1 MNFSMDFFN
10 PAVAALTM
18 KHVVYT
24 NDHMRDSSHRAIY
37 NQFYYDRDILHQVVL
52 DSTSFSRYNLNPA
65 PLIANLGW
73 SAVLCSPP
81 PQVYPDIVYQFYANL
96 KLAGPLCEGRFS
108 TYVDGHII
116 FVTPLLLAQVLG
128 LPNTGN
134 KLFSCEDF
142 RYFNFDPCAALSRWT
157 GKTFTDHA
165 VTDAL
170 SLPDHLKVF
179 HFFLTRVLL
188 PRSLGRDLVTPLDT
202 WLMHCATMGIP
213 VNFCCLLFATMANY
227 GVPDYEGSLPF
238 GPQICSLVAKLG
250 IPLKYKFSEE
260 TSVEYLRAQH
270 VLRRVGWSK
279 CVPLPVNVSGGE
291 IRYNCSGMDADVVNS
306 AESDARARLTVWC
319 DHDDA
324 SDFVESPDYHV

>member
-1 MNFSMDFFN
+1 MDFFN
-10 PAVAALTM
+10 PAVDALTM

-73 SAVLCSPP
+73 S
-81 PQVYPDIVYQFYANL
+81 
-96 KLAGPLCEGRFS
+96 GRFS

-116 FVTPLLLAQVLG
+116 FVTPLLLAQVLE

-134 KLFSCEDF
+134 KLFSCDDF

-188 PRSLGRDLVTPLDT
+188 PRSLGLDLVTPLDT
-202 WLMHCATMGIP
+202 WLIHCATMGIP
-213 VNFCCLLFATMANY
+213 VNFCCLMFATMANY
-227 GVPDYEGSLPF
+227 GVPDYEGSLLF
-238 GPQICSLVAKLG
+238 GPQICSVVAKLG
-250 IPLKYKFSEE
+250 IPLKYKFSEA
-260 TSVEYLRAQH
+260 TSVECLRAQH
-270 VLRRVGWSK
+270 VFRRVGWSK

-319 DHDDA
+319 DHCRIGWN
-324 SDFVESPDYHV
+324 VYPHPTVCI

>member
-1 MNFSMDFFN
+1 MDFFN
-10 PAVAALTM
+10 PAVDALTM

-96 KLAGPLCEGRFS
+96 KLASPLCEGRFS

-116 FVTPLLLAQVLG
+116 FVTPLLLAQVLE

-134 KLFSCEDF
+134 KLFSCDDF

-188 PRSLGRDLVTPLDT
+188 PRSLGLDLVTPLDT
-202 WLMHCATMGIP
+202 WLIHCATMGIP
-213 VNFCCLLFATMANY
+213 VNFCCLMFATMANY
-227 GVPDYEGSLPF
+227 GVPDYEGSLLF
-238 GPQICSLVAKLG
+238 GPQICSVVAKLG
-250 IPLKYKFSEE
+250 IPLKYKFSEA
-260 TSVEYLRAQH
+260 TSVECLRAQH
-270 VLRRVGWSK
+270 VFRRVGWSK

-319 DHDDA
+319 DHCRIGWN
-324 SDFVESPDYHV
+324 VYPHPTVCI

>member
-1 MNFSMDFFN
+1 MDFFN

-37 NQFYYDRDILHQVVL
+37 NQFFFDRDLLHQVVV
-52 DSTSFSRYNLNPA
+52 DTTSFSRYNLNPA

-73 SAVLCSPP
+73 S
-81 PQVYPDIVYQFYANL
+81 
-96 KLAGPLCEGRFS
+96 GPLCEGRFS

-116 FVTPLLLAQVLG
+116 FVTPMLLAQVLG
-128 LPNTGN
+128 LPNSGN
-134 KLFSCEDF
+134 KLFSCDDF

-157 GKTFTDHA
+157 GKPSSNHDF
-165 VTDAL
+165 TDAL

-179 HFFLTRVLL
+179 HFFLSRVLL
-188 PRSLGRDLVTPLDT
+188 PRSSDRDLVTPLDT
-202 WLMHCATMGIP
+202 WIIHCATMGIP
-213 VNFCCLLFATMANY
+213 VNFCCLMFATMVNY
-227 GVPDYEGSLPF
+227 GIPDFEGSLPF
-238 GPQICSLVAKLG
+238 GPQICTLIARLG
-250 IPLKYKFSEE
+250 IPLKFKYSEP
-260 TSVEYLRAQH
+260 TSVEHLRAQH

-279 CVPLPVNVSGGE
+279 CVPLPVNGSGGE
-291 IRYNCSGMDADVVNS
+291 IRYNCSGMDADVINS

-324 SDFVESPDYHV
+324 SDFVESPDYHF

>member
-1 MNFSMDFFN
+1 
-10 PAVAALTM
+10 
-18 KHVVYT
+18 
-24 NDHMRDSSHRAIY
+24 
-37 NQFYYDRDILHQVVL
+37 
-52 DSTSFSRYNLNPA
+52 
-65 PLIANLGW
+65 
-73 SAVLCSPP
+73 
-81 PQVYPDIVYQFYANL
+81 
-96 KLAGPLCEGRFS
+96 KLVGPLCEGRFS

-134 KLFSCEDF
+134 KLFSCDDF

-179 HFFLTRVLL
+179 HLFLTRVLL

-202 WLMHCATMGIP
+202 WLIHCATMGIP
-213 VNFCCLLFATMANY
+213 VNFCCLMFATMANY
-227 GVPDYEGSLPF
+227 GIPDYEGSLPF
-238 GPQICSLVAKLG
+238 RPQICTLIAKLG
-250 IPLKYKFSEE
+250 IPLNYKFSEP

-279 CVPLPVNVSGGE
+279 CVPVPVNVSGEKFATTVLGWMLMLLTAPRATQE
-291 IRYNCSGMDADVVNS
+291 HDSLCGVITTTHLTLWRVPTIIFNS
-306 AESDARARLTVWC
+306 AQ
-319 DHDDA
+319 
-324 SDFVESPDYHV
+324 FVF

>member
-65 PLIANLGW
+65 PLIANMGW
-73 SAVLCSPP
+73 SAVLW
-81 PQVYPDIVYQFYANL
+81 
-96 KLAGPLCEGRFS
+96 RFS

-134 KLFSCEDF
+134 KLFSCDDF
-142 RYFNFDPCAALSRWT
+142 HYFNFDPCAALNHWT

-165 VTDAL
+165 VTDTL

-179 HFFLTRVLL
+179 QFFLTRVLL

-202 WLMHCATMGIP
+202 WLIHCATMGIL
-213 VNFCCLLFATMANY
+213 VNFCCLMFATMANY
-227 GVPDYEGSLPF
+227 GILDYEGSLPF
-238 GPQICSLVAKLG
+238 GPQICSLIAKLG
-250 IPLKYKFSEE
+250 IPLKYNFSEA
-260 TSVEYLRAQH
+260 TSMEYLRAQH

-306 AESDARARLTVWC
+306 AESDERARLTVWC

-324 SDFVESPDYHV
+324 SDFVESPDYHI